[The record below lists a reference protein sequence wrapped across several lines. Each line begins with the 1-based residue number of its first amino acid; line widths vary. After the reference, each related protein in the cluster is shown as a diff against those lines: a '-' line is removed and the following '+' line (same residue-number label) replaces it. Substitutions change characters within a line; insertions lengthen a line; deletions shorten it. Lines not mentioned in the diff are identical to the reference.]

1 MATGLRNSDRA
12 GEQIERE
19 GPGAAKIS
27 VLCANLSSNALGRAY
42 LLARVLQRH
51 YEVEILGP
59 TFGSGVWPPCDT
71 SEFAYKVVHGCNLPR
86 FLSSTRALLRQIEG
100 DAVYAVKPR
109 PTSFGV
115 GLLAKR
121 LRGTPVVL
129 DIDDWDVEGEYTLNR
144 WRRWLGFVGR
154 VHNPYANQYLFLMER
169 LIPQADAVT
178 TASTVLQRRF
188 GGILVPHGRDTDY
201 MDPARYSG
209 QALRRAWGLDNSKIV
224 MFLGTPRLHKGVED
238 LIGALQ
244 LLAELPLTLVII
256 GVDRSD
262 PYTNRLAALGGEQVR
277 LLDMQ
282 SFADIPRF
290 LAAADLVALPQ
301 RDMPFARAQ
310 VPAKV
315 FDAMAMAR
323 PIVATAV
330 GDLPQILQGC
340 GVVVPPGDV
349 PALAEAI
356 RRLVLDTRLAKE
368 LGRRARQRCIERYSY
383 KVMADTLHRLFQD
396 ALSRRHA
403 QREQQG
409 EHTL

>member
-1 MATGLRNSDRA
+1 MPAQERNKNRTNA
-12 GEQIERE
+12 QQE
-19 GPGAAKIS
+19 GARIS

-42 LLARVLQRH
+42 ILARVLQRH

-59 TFGSGVWPPCDT
+59 SFGGGIWPPCDT
-71 SEFAYKVVHGCNLPR
+71 GEFTYKVVHGCNFPR
-86 FLSSTRALLRQIEG
+86 FFSSMRAMLRQIEG
-100 DAVYAVKPR
+100 DAVYSVKPR
-109 PTSFGV
+109 PSSFGV

-121 LRGTPVVL
+121 LRGTPLVL
-129 DIDDWDVEGEYTLNR
+129 DIDDWDVEGEYTLSR
-144 WRRWLGFVGR
+144 WRRWLGLVGR
-154 VHNPYANQYLFLMER
+154 AHNPYANQYLLLTER
-169 LIPQADAVT
+169 LVPQADAVT

-188 GGILVPHGRDTDY
+188 GGILVSHGRDTDY

-209 QALRRAWGLDNSKIV
+209 LALRRAWGLDKSKIV

-238 LIGALQ
+238 LIVALH
-244 LLAELPLTLVII
+244 LLKELPLTLVII

-282 SFADIPRF
+282 PFADIPRF

-356 RRLVLDTRLAKE
+356 RSLVLDTRLAKE
-368 LGRRARQRCIERYSY
+368 LGRTARQRCVERYSHA
-383 KVMADTLHRLFQD
+383 VMEKTLHKLFQEV
-396 ALSRRHA
+396 LSGRQ
-403 QREQQG
+403 QRS
-409 EHTL
+409 